1 MAAPLPHPSSSA
13 RPTDLRARLE
23 TLIALAR
30 LLERLERSPGSAS
43 PEQYQQLVQRLK
55 GLLDEPGLPD
65 EALNAV
71 LGAHPATA
79 ELYENMHYEHS
90 GLCRSPL
97 DLAVAAETQVASML
111 SRLSRRH

>member
-1 MAAPLPHPSSSA
+1 MAASSSSSPA
-13 RPTDLRARLE
+13 RSAELRARLE

-43 PEQYQQLVQRLK
+43 PDQYQQLVARLK
-55 GLLDEPGLPD
+55 GLLADDALP
-65 EALNAV
+65 EQALNAV

-79 ELYENMHYEHS
+79 ELYENLHYEHS

-97 DLAVAAETQVASML
+97 DMAVAAETQVASML
-111 SRLSRRH
+111 SRLARRH